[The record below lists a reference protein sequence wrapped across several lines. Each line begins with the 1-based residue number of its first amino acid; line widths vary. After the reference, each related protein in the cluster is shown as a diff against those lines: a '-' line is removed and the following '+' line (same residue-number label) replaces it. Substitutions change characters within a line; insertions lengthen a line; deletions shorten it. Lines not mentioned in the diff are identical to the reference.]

1 MAHQAQEEFIKNCF
15 ARFNHRILASENI
28 IEVGAQDINGSIKDY
43 FPNLDKKKWV
53 GLDIGYGKGVDFTI
67 PGELVQLPNG
77 WADIA
82 ISSECFE
89 HAKNWTQIFTNMIR
103 ITRIHSLIILTFAGN
118 GRAAHGTIDSETGS
132 SPFTDDYY
140 KNINLINFAS
150 TYELDKYFSKYAIE
164 TNLLDG
170 DTYFWGIRNNSYED
184 TEIMSNEES
193 LARVRGQLG
202 MVIEKNRIIE
212 KEISYI
218 RGSIFLYP
226 IFLKIIKLFKKLRIN
241 L

>member
-15 ARFNHRILASENI
+15 ARFNQRILASRNI
-28 IEVGAQDINGSIKDY
+28 LEVGSQDINGSIKDY
-43 FPNLDKKKWV
+43 FPNLYEKKWV
-53 GLDIGYGKGVDFTI
+53 GLDVGYGKGVDFTI

-89 HAKNWTQIFTNMIR
+89 HAKNWTQIFKNMIR
-103 ITRIHSLIILTFAGN
+103 ITHFNSLIILTFAGQ
-118 GRAAHGTIDSETGS
+118 GRAAHGTIDSETDS
-132 SPFTDDYY
+132 SPFTNNYY

-150 TYELDKYFSKYAIE
+150 SCELDKYFSKYAIE

-170 DTYFWGIRNNSYED
+170 DTYFWGIRNNSYAD
-184 TEIMSNEES
+184 TEIISNEES

-226 IFLKIIKLFKKLRIN
+226 IFLKIMKLLKKLKIKI
-241 L
+241 